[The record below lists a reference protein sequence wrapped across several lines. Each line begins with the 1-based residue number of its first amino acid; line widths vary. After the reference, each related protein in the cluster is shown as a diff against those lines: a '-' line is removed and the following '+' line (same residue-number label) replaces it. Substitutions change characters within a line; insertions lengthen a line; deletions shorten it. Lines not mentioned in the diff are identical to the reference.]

1 MSQDQSDQ
9 LTSLI
14 GKLALSKKAEK
25 VISIDVRELTSI
37 TDFFLICSANTEIQV
52 KAIADAIRRGTP
64 HKPLRLEGYEN
75 QRWILLDYVDVIAHI
90 FKTNERNYYN
100 LDKLWADAPLYEIVD
115 DDKKISDSILT

>member
-64 HKPLRLEGYEN
+64 HKPWRFEGYEN

>member
-25 VISIDVRELTSI
+25 VISIDLRELTSI

-52 KAIADAIRRGTP
+52 KSIADANRRGTP
-64 HKPLRLEGYEN
+64 HKPWRLEGYEN

>member
-100 LDKLWADAPLYEIVD
+100 LDKLWADAPLYKIVD

>member
-64 HKPLRLEGYEN
+64 HKPWRLEGYEN

-100 LDKLWADAPLYEIVD
+100 LDKIWADAPFYEIVD

>member
-1 MSQDQSDQ
+1 MPQQQSDQ
-9 LTSLI
+9 LTNLI

-25 VISIDVRELTSI
+25 VISIDVRKLTSI

-52 KAIADAIRRGTP
+52 KSIADAIRKGTP

-90 FKTNERNYYN
+90 FKTNERNYYK
-100 LDKLWADAPLYEIVD
+100 LDKLWADAPSYEIVD
-115 DDKKISDSILT
+115 DDKNTSDTILT